1 MTMAS
6 EIASM
11 QPRTVS
17 ESNAPPGPESGYAP
31 EREIRLAV
39 VMYGGVSLAIYMY
52 GVAQEL
58 LNLVKATAPAEPG
71 SSDPGGL
78 AFAEDDTTLPVYR
91 RLARFLSRSG
101 DGSGPVRVRFVVDL
115 VSGSSAGGLN
125 GVCLASA
132 LANDR
137 PGSNTRLEPL
147 EELWVKHGDLDAL
160 FAGPDSER
168 DEAGALDPELKM
180 PKAPPSLL
188 NGLRFYKL
196 LARTLHDQLAGKPGD
211 ESLRSR
217 LVDQLD
223 LWVTATDLDGKRVEI
238 PIKNATVSERQHAY
252 RFHFVYDPVQ
262 RQNDF
267 TKDAAPFVA
276 FAGRSTSSFP
286 VAFEPMRLERIVHF
300 PIGPDWTERF
310 YPDDNPEAFAHIPLS
325 DGGILD
331 NKPFSYAT
339 QELTRRP
346 ATLPVERF
354 LLYVEPDP
362 KPAQVEPPPHEWNA
376 LETAIAALTGIP
388 RSETIRG
395 DLELVRRRNQA
406 IRRARRLLFQSALT
420 PSQQAQNARIVH
432 RLERERWLA
441 MGFQEM
447 VAAESQFGPT
457 YPVYH
462 RLKVGVVCDYLA
474 RLLARTLDVDEEGED
489 VPKLRAIVDAWK
501 RDRYQEEPAP
511 RREGDVFPRTESEFL
526 FRFDLPFRI
535 RRLTFVLSHLR
546 ELESEDTAR
555 IEGFFQSAGSNEPP
569 AFEQAQLQAIRRALS
584 AALNRLVEVEQ
595 RLPKG
600 GPLRD
605 ALAQGGID
613 AASLSAMAGQDE
625 DSLRAQVPAALT
637 GSGNPFDTII
647 HDAIW
652 DVTEQARAA
661 VEAALGERHTET
673 EVEDRTQAGDAEL
686 TRAVRFHYDAFE
698 AVDLVYL
705 PLSFETAIADTNPV
719 TIIRVS
725 PLDATKPGG
734 VSRSLK
740 GSALS
745 HFAAF
750 TDSSWRQHDIAW
762 GRLNASEILIR
773 NLLPEGH
780 PEAEA
785 LIADAHAVIE
795 SHYQLTARP
804 VLPKR
809 ATTKVGAD
817 GLPLLADVPITEG
830 PHWSGSLRHGAGIAS
845 VTAQDQLRRR
855 EREKAAKAVRLAT
868 EAAEGAGTLALAG
881 GFYGLLAGKAKK
893 IIWTMTLGLLLL
905 GIASLLASL
914 PAKDRTED
922 GLIFVAALT
931 LGLLVGAAGLALLGV
946 RIGGSRIRATI
957 DKTLARF

>member
-1 MTMAS
+1 MTMAAES
-6 EIASM
+6 ASM
-11 QPRTVS
+11 QPQTVG
-17 ESNAPPGPESGYAP
+17 ESTVPPGPERGYAP

-39 VMYGGVSLAIYMY
+39 VMYGGVSLAIYIY

-58 LNLVKATAPAEPG
+58 LNLVKATAPAEPA
-71 SSDPGGL
+71 SSDPGRL

-91 RLARFLSRSG
+91 KLARLLGRSG
-101 DGSGPVRVRFVVDL
+101 DSSGPVRVRFVVDL

-147 EELWVKHGDLDAL
+147 EELWVKHGDLDTL

-168 DEAGALDPELKM
+168 NEAGALDPELKM
-180 PKAPPSLL
+180 PEAPPSLL

-196 LARTLHDQLAGKPGD
+196 LAQTLHDRLAGEPGD

-217 LVDQLD
+217 LVDRLD

-300 PIGPDWTERF
+300 PIGPDWAERF
-310 YPDDNPEAFAHIPLS
+310 YADAPEAFRHIPLS

-346 ATLPVERF
+346 AMLPVERF

-362 KPAQVEPPPHEWNA
+362 KPPQVEPPTHEWNA

-420 PSQQAQNARIVH
+420 PSQQAQNARIVP

-462 RLKVGVVCDYLA
+462 RLKVSVVCDYLA

-511 RREGDVFPRTESEFL
+511 RREGDMFPRTESEFL
-526 FRFDLPFRI
+526 FRFDLPFRL
-535 RRLTFVLSHLR
+535 RRLTFVLSRLR
-546 ELESEDTAR
+546 ELESEDPAR
-555 IEGFFQSAGSNEPP
+555 IEGFFQSAGLNEPP
-569 AFEQAQLQAIRRALS
+569 AFERAQVQAIRRALS
-584 AALNRLVEVEQ
+584 VALNRLVEVEQ
-595 RLPKG
+595 RLAKD

-605 ALAQGGID
+605 SLAQGGID
-613 AASLSAMAGQDE
+613 AANLSAMAGQDE
-625 DSLRAQVPAALT
+625 ESLRAQVPAALT
-637 GSGNPFDTII
+637 GSGNPFDTIV
-647 HDAIW
+647 HDAIR
-652 DVTEQARAA
+652 DVTGQARAA
-661 VEAALGERHTET
+661 VEAALGERHTEN
-673 EVEDRTQAGDAEL
+673 EVEERAQGGDVEL
-686 TRAVRFHYDAFE
+686 ARAVRFHYDAFE
-698 AVDLVYL
+698 AFDLVYL

-725 PLDATKPGG
+725 PLDATKPDG
-734 VSRSLK
+734 VSRGLK
-740 GSALS
+740 GSALN

-780 PEAEA
+780 PDADA

-795 SHYQLTARP
+795 SHYRLTARP
-804 VLPKR
+804 VVPKR

-817 GLPLLADVPITEG
+817 GLPLVADVPVTEG
-830 PHWSGSLRHGAGIAS
+830 PHWSGSLRHGAAIAS

-855 EREKAAKAVRLAT
+855 DQEKAAKAVRLTT

-881 GFYGLLAGKAKK
+881 SLYGLLPAKARK
-893 IIWTMTLGLLLL
+893 IVWTITLGLLLL
-905 GIASLLASL
+905 GIASLLASF
-914 PAKDRTED
+914 PANDRTED
-922 GLIFVAALT
+922 GLIFVAAAA

-957 DKTLARF
+957 DKTLAKF